1 MSFLGSL
8 FGKRVTRRVKAKA
21 NAKQS
26 KAKQPKAKQ
35 PKAHLQIAPFR
46 LPHLMFQMPMV
57 RIRPTVKRQNYDS
70 TQFHRESVNGE
81 EVVKIQRVAIDG
93 KKGFKEVTIQQKGK
107 QKTSKKPLTRKE
119 ISCIQQCQYMPSLF
133 NDCEQKCLT

>member
-1 MSFLGSL
+1 M
-8 FGKRVTRRVKAKA
+8 TRRA
-21 NAKQS
+21 
-26 KAKQPKAKQ
+26 KAKQPKAKQPKAKPKPKAKQ
-35 PKAHLQIAPFR
+35 PKAHLQIAP
-46 LPHLMFQMPMV
+46 LPHFMFQMPMV
-57 RIRPTVKRQNYDS
+57 QIRPTVKRQNYDS
-70 TQFHRESVNGE
+70 TQFHREIVNGE
-81 EVVKIQRVAIDG
+81 EVVKIQRVTIDR